1 MFTLYIIR
9 LMRPGKTAFVG
20 DNYPS
25 FHHRPSVLE
34 PAATSGRLWPTKV
47 LWMVTKLIFWLLFT
61 VDEHVTF
68 AYLGEEDKI
77 LTVDSELPMIPR
89 RDLSELTHQEDDVD
103 VDKLPRASA
112 NKKRKGKMPLEEQ
125 QQL

>member
-1 MFTLYIIR
+1 
-9 LMRPGKTAFVG
+9 
-20 DNYPS
+20 
-25 FHHRPSVLE
+25 
-34 PAATSGRLWPTKV
+34 
-47 LWMVTKLIFWLLFT
+47 MVTKLIFWLLFT